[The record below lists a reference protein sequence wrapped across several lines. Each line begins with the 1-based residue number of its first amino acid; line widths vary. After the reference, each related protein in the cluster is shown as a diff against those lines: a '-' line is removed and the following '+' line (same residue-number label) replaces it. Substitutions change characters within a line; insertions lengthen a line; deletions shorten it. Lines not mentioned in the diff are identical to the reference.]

1 MGNPSF
7 RTDLPSALLTPPL
20 TAGFAAHLIK
30 QMLLIGATLSG
41 TAALAQTPLK
51 SVFALPGVTE
61 KVSAELVVRESGPLT
76 RELLIAFTDKATGCP
91 ITEFEEELTQQLHV
105 LATDSD
111 FSSFVHE
118 HGGKPGT
125 DGRFSVVMRFP
136 KPGTYHVYADAMP
149 KGLGQQVVRF
159 EVPVVAAA
167 AAAAAPQ
174 VTPGSDGPYS
184 VKLDTSALRVGRES
198 MMMLTVLKNG
208 KPATDLGLYLGVA
221 AHAVFVNT
229 EDLSYVHAHA
239 MAADTAKGGHGN
251 HGNHGGHVAHGAST
265 DAARMMLHATPPRA
279 GRYALWIQFK
289 GGNQVRTV
297 PFVVNVAAAP

>member
-1 MGNPSF
+1 MN
-7 RTDLPSALLTPPL
+7 
-20 TAGFAAHLIK
+20 IK
-30 QMLLIGATLSG
+30 QMLLIGATVSG
-41 TAALAQTPLK
+41 SAALAQTPLK
-51 SVFALPGVTE
+51 SVFALLGVHE

-76 RELLIAFTDKATGCP
+76 RELLIAFTDKATGRP

-111 FSSFVHE
+111 FTSFVHE
-118 HGGKPGT
+118 HGGKPGP

-159 EVPVVAAA
+159 EVPVGSSAF
-167 AAAAAPQ
+167 AAAPAHMSANA
-174 VTPGSDGPYS
+174 VSAADGPYS
-184 VKLDTSALRVGRES
+184 VKLDASALRAGRES
-198 MMMLTVLKNG
+198 MMTLTVLKNG
-208 KPATDLGLYLGVA
+208 KPATDLGLYLGVP

-229 EDLSYVHAHA
+229 ADLGYVHAHA
-239 MAADTAKGGHGN
+239 MAADSGKSGHGA
-251 HGNHGGHVAHGAST
+251 HASHGALT
-265 DAARMMLHATPPRA
+265 AAASAKMMLHATPPRA

-297 PFVVNVAAAP
+297 PFVVDVPAAP